1 MQLSL
6 RPRVVRPLVRAT
18 LGLPAVARLSPRLE
32 RRWLGLCSTGVRMP
46 PGTEIEPL
54 DLGGVPASRL
64 TGPWAQP
71 GRSLFYIHGGG
82 YSAGSPH
89 TYRGFIA
96 ALSHAARATIYTPD
110 YPLAPEHPY
119 PAAPDACL
127 AAFEG
132 LVGSESGAGAVAL
145 GGDSAGGGLALGLA
159 IRRRDQGGEAPAG
172 LALFCPWLDLSHS
185 GESFANGAPR
195 EPILKPRRSHR
206 NAVAYCRG
214 IDLADPRVSPL
225 FAESLAGLPPIHLQG
240 AELDLL
246 VSDSDRFAEQARAA
260 GAAVDYRRFDGL
272 WHDFQLLG
280 EYLAEARDAVDH
292 AARALEQ
299 MWSVAAGGAVEPT
312 A

>member
-1 MQLSL
+1 MELSL
-6 RPRVVRPLVRAT
+6 PPRFLRPVVRAT
-18 LGLPAVARLSPRLE
+18 LGLPGAAHMPPRVE

-54 DLGGVPASRL
+54 DLGGVPALRF

-89 TYRGFIA
+89 TYRGFVA
-96 ALSHAARATIYTPD
+96 ALAQAARAVVYAPA

-119 PAAPDACL
+119 PAAADACL
-127 AAFEG
+127 AAFEE
-132 LVGSESGAGAVAL
+132 LAGSDAGAVAL
-145 GGDSAGGGLALGLA
+145 AGDSAGGGLALGLA
-159 IRRRDQGGEAPAG
+159 IRLRDQGGEAPAG

-185 GESFANGAPR
+185 GESFATGAPR

-214 IDLADPRVSPL
+214 IDLADPRLSPL
-225 FAESLAGLPPIHLQG
+225 FAESLAGLPPIHIQG

-246 VSDSDRFAEQARAA
+246 VSDADRLAERARAE
-260 GAAVDYRRFDGL
+260 GVPVDYRRFDGL

-280 EYLAEARDAVDH
+280 EYLAEARDAVGE
-292 AARALEQ
+292 AGQALER
-299 MWSVAAGGAVEPT
+299 MWD
-312 A
+312 